1 MNWLAN
7 GNTAQLWTLGLGI
20 AAAIAFVS
28 IIAAYLYSHRNRAVE
43 EQHDLVREQRT
54 RERLAQIAVPVPLSV
69 LDGSPVV
76 DEPEAVEEPRTVEEP
91 QFMDEQQFVEEP
103 VVENPYGTAE
113 PQFQEEPH
121 LLAQRQTA

>member
-1 MNWLAN
+1 MNWLGN

-20 AAAIAFVS
+20 AAAIAVVS

-69 LDGSPVV
+69 LDGSPAV
-76 DEPEAVEEPRTVEEP
+76 DEHQAVEEPQTAEEP
-91 QFMDEQQFVEEP
+91 QLMEEHQFVEEP
-103 VVENPYGTAE
+103 LVEAPHFE
-113 PQFQEEPH
+113 DQHLIEE
-121 LLAQRQTA
+121 RQTA